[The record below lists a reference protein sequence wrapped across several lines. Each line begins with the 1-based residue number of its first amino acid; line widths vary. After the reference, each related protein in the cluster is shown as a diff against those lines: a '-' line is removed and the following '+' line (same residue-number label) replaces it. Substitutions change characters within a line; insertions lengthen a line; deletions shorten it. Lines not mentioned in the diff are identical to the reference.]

1 MQEMNDILAMF
12 NAKYGTDLEPRLGN
26 LDEEITELKETISNY
41 FDQLDYGDT
50 DTSDITDEMGDV
62 LAVITHVCIILV
74 TDPKTL
80 FMEAV
85 EKQRRRETDPDYKRK
100 HPHTNINDMADYG
113 TKNRRNIRV
122 QR

>member
-12 NAKYGTDLEPRLGN
+12 NAKYGTDLEPRLGK
-26 LDEEITELKETISNY
+26 LDEEITELKEAISNY

-50 DTSDITDEMGDV
+50 DTSDITDEIGDV
-62 LAVITHVCIILV
+62 LAVITHVCIILG

-85 EKQRRRETDPDYKRK
+85 EKQRRRKTDPDYKRK

-113 TKNRRNIRV
+113 TQDRRNIRV